1 MQNGVTPLF
10 LASQEGHKEVA
21 QLLLQNGAQPDIPR
35 NVSTINSLILFVPS
49 NNFSDITICST
60 DIDRMFTTLC
70 CTSYPERL
78 GKGEGGRVV

>member
-1 MQNGVTPLF
+1 MQTGATPLF
-10 LASQEGHKEVA
+10 IASQNGHKEVA

-35 NVSTINSLILFVPS
+35 NVSTINSIILLVPS

-70 CTSYPERL
+70 CTSHPERL
-78 GKGEGGRVV
+78 GRGGGRVV